1 MLGMVASASGGL
13 IVLTALPATSACAP
27 PQMNVAPTKVAPSQS
42 ITVSGSHFV
51 CSTATAPGGEAA
63 LTHIELR
70 FVQGSVK
77 TPLGLVDTG
86 MPTFSITVK
95 IPSSARA
102 GAARIEAVATG
113 IDMFQPIRVLG
124 ATTGLARTGT
134 DAVGVWLWAS
144 ILLTLGFLGRAI
156 DGIWA

>member
-13 IVLTALPATSACAP
+13 IVLTALPATSACAS

-42 ITVSGSHFV
+42 ITVYGSHFV
-51 CSTATAPGGEAA
+51 CSTTTTPEGEAA

-86 MPTFSITVK
+86 MPTFRLTVK
-95 IPSSARA
+95 LPSGARA
-102 GAARIEAVATG
+102 GAARIEAAATG
-113 IDMFQPIRVLG
+113 IDMFQPITVLG
-124 ATTGLARTGT
+124 RTTGLAHTGT
-134 DAVGVWLWAS
+134 DAVGIWLWGS
-144 ILLTLGFLGRAI
+144 MLLTFGFLGRALN
-156 DGIWA
+156 DIWA